1 MNFKCQKTENCFSDS
16 QTYEYG
22 LPITAEAFMQ
32 LLDDSWQIRC
42 NYKLRRPVFLAEN
55 HSIKIKGILAGTVI
69 RVSFPNSDPE
79 RFQTE
84 FDQFLT
90 KIQVQ

>member
-22 LPITAEAFMQ
+22 LPITAQEFMN

-42 NYKLRRPVFLAEN
+42 NHKLRRPVFLAEGRRV
-55 HSIKIKGILAGTVI
+55 KIKGILSGTII
-69 RVSFPNSDPE
+69 RVSFQNAGWE
-79 RFQTE
+79 NHKAE
-84 FDQFLT
+84 FEEFLNN
-90 KIQVQ
+90 ISY

>member
-1 MNFKCQKTENCFSDS
+1 MNFKCQKTENCFADS

-22 LPITAEAFMQ
+22 LTITAEAFMQ

-55 HSIKIKGILAGTVI
+55 DQIRIKGILAGSRI
-69 RVSFPNSDPE
+69 RVSFPNTDPE
-79 RFQTE
+79 GSKSDFE
-84 FDQFLT
+84 QFLT